1 MQEQISQPFL
11 SPTFALPA
19 MFTARTAMFT
29 ARTAI
34 VAAAESRKRSLRDV
48 LSALTALPLVW
59 QQRAFERFHLRCID
73 DRLLRDMGMTR
84 QHAEREASKP
94 FWRK

>member
-1 MQEQISQPFL
+1 MTQEASMQEQISQPFL
-11 SPTFALPA
+11 SPTFALP
-19 MFTARTAMFT
+19 AMFT